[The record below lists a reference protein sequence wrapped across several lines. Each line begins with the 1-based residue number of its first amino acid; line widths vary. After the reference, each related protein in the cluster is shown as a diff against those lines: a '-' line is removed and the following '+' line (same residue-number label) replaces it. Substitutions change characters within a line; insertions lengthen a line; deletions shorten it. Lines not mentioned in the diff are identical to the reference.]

1 MVAMTRISTLNRR
14 IQDLTFIFTIQVS
27 LHADRGGQAVRQ
39 TDDTRARFD
48 GVVEGNLVD
57 AGCGRVLK
65 LDGNLRLEV
74 ILCWE
79 DITVEYVRI
88 DRLFGRARRGPV
100 ERMLSRRRRISFVR

>member
-1 MVAMTRISTLNRR
+1 MLIEAGR
-14 IQDLTFIFTIQVS
+14 
-27 LHADRGGQAVRQ
+27 QAGKQ
-39 TDDTRARFD
+39 ADDTRARFD
-48 GVVEGNLVD
+48 GVVEGNPVD
-57 AGCGRVLK
+57 AGCGRVME

-100 ERMLSRRRRISFVR
+100 ERMLSGRRRISFVR